1 MHQTRE
7 QLGQRGGS
15 RSNNASSWTAKSCRW
30 HKRVNPRNRRATR
43 VDSVPK
49 CCGNHAATHG
59 IRAGEPHGFH
69 NAKHADSVGP
79 CMESMHRPWEPKLRR
94 RCTAPNHSRLPSHPP
109 PMVHRGVAG
118 VGYGQAWAANRSDR
132 APDVRQVFAPTS
144 GRRAHSCAPIQTRTG
159 ALYACRRG
167 HFTSADCSMDS
178 TAVFTDS
185 VLLGM
190 RGVGLSLW
198 KGCVL
203 PPAYMTSV

>member
-1 MHQTRE
+1 MHRTLAR
-7 QLGQRGGS
+7 
-15 RSNNASSWTAKSCRW
+15 C
-30 HKRVNPRNRRATR
+30 

-69 NAKHADSVGP
+69 NAKHADAVGP
-79 CMESMHRPWEPKLRR
+79 CMESVHRPWEPKLRR

-190 RGVGLSLW
+190 RSVGLSLW